1 MIFFSAW
8 LLSSAL
14 LLTSLY
20 MVFFVAPVEVQ
31 MGIVQK
37 IFYFHV
43 PSAFAMYLGWGVTAA
58 ATLIYLARRPKW
70 ADALAVAAAEVG
82 MLFCALVLITGPL
95 WARKAWGVYWTWD
108 PRLTSTLAAGM
119 IYLSYLSLRSFGE
132 AGEAEKLFASA
143 LALFGIP
150 ILFIVHYSVEKWRGA
165 HPTVIREGGGGLAP
179 EMVPPFLISIGA
191 LVVLAIVLIYTR
203 YRLERRR
210 QEVDELYARAHELEL
225 LQDEL

>member
-1 MIFFSAW
+1 MIFLPAW

-43 PSAFAMYLGWGVTAA
+43 PSAFAMYLGWGITAA
-58 ATLIYLARRPKW
+58 ATLIYLAKRPKW

-82 MLFCALVLITGPL
+82 MLFCLLVLITGPL

-150 ILFIVHYSVEKWRGA
+150 ILFIVHYSVERWRGA
-165 HPTVIREGGGGLAP
+165 HPTVIREGGGGLAT
-179 EMVPPFLISIGA
+179 EMVAPFLVSIAAILTLA
-191 LVVLAIVLIYTR
+191 LVLIYTR

-210 QEVDELYARAHELEL
+210 QELDELYARAHELEL
-225 LQDEL
+225 LGDES